1 MSAVFINSLRR
12 EVLCVKINVAKII
25 NDLFE
30 MYKKSRKGKFIRA
43 IVWFLLTLGGTIMA
57 SPFFIGLWDVVLS
70 ALNIVDDITGS
81 TNKDN
86 NTLTHKIFTVVTGL
100 SLVCLALLVLFK
112 TRDKET
118 VKKKNMLQINH
129 SSLEFAV
136 YNNMEDEFSE
146 YNLDVITLNQTEEMK
161 TLSITNLQHAL
172 REQDKIVGRTLSRL
186 NNVPDMEIAYLGLAH
201 IPLVMLMGYQ
211 IADKAKCKFFEWNQ
225 NNLSWTGLPEKSNYP
240 PLLVEREDTIQSIE
254 ETTEVTVRIGIT
266 GPIPK
271 TDLNGLNLEH
281 LNAYYMHLK
290 EPERNIVKSVDQI
303 NDYQKKFR
311 LLLDE
316 LNQRYP
322 NLKKIHLFYYGQT
335 SLAYRLGSAI
345 SSRMDREICIYNN
358 VKSANP
364 QYKWALT
371 LGKVGEDY
379 SPKINE
385 EGMTANV

>member
-1 MSAVFINSLRR
+1 MKFI
-12 EVLCVKINVAKII
+12 VKLAEKWLKGRFDRKII
-25 NDLFE
+25 SLIIWMGLLITSSPFILNWVDLANNLTGNKVSRDYTILAVSVGFPIFIIGVILYLLNKRKE
-30 MYKKSRKGKFIRA
+30 KTKKKS
-43 IVWFLLTLGGTIMA
+43 L
-57 SPFFIGLWDVVLS
+57 
-70 ALNIVDDITGS
+70 
-81 TNKDN
+81 
-86 NTLTHKIFTVVTGL
+86 
-100 SLVCLALLVLFK
+100 
-112 TRDKET
+112 
-118 VKKKNMLQINH
+118 LQINH

>member
-1 MSAVFINSLRR
+1 
-12 EVLCVKINVAKII
+12 
-25 NDLFE
+25 
-30 MYKKSRKGKFIRA
+30 
-43 IVWFLLTLGGTIMA
+43 MA
-57 SPFFIGLWDVVLS
+57 SPFFTGLWDVMLS
-70 ALNIVDDITGS
+70 FLNIVDDITGS

-86 NTLTHKIFTVVTGL
+86 NTLTHKIFAVVTGF
-100 SLVCLALLVLFK
+100 SLVSLSLLVLFI

-118 VKKKNMLQINH
+118 VKKKNMLQLNH

-136 YNNMEDEFSE
+136 YNNMEEEFPE
-146 YNLDVITLNQTEEMK
+146 YNLNVFSLNQTEEMK
-161 TLSITNLQHAL
+161 TLSIPNLQHAL
-172 REQDKIVGRTLSRL
+172 REQDKIVGKALSRL
-186 NNVPDMEIAYLGLAH
+186 NDVPNMEIAYLGLAH

-211 IADKAKCKFFEWNQ
+211 IADKAKCKFYEWNQ
-225 NNLSWTGLPEKSNYP
+225 NNSSWIGLPEKSNYP
-240 PLLVEREDTIQSIE
+240 PLLEEREDTIQSIE

-379 SPKINE
+379 SPKIIE